1 MIKKFESMK
10 RWAAVLMTAMLTASL
25 LPMECLNDLA
35 GIDDSLL
42 PSEVQA
48 AETLSNP
55 RIVEDSTMDAGQ
67 TVTWDCVYFGSYPQT
82 EVVEA
87 GSEEEAALV
96 KMNRGMSNNGV
107 NYRVDYESVSSSAFA
122 QIETAAFDGN
132 GDATVNGVRY
142 RRLKGEES
150 TASGTGSYDFVDDTS
165 YHYFKYEPVKWRV
178 LSVDD
183 GQALLLSDEALD
195 CQLYHVS
202 RGDITW
208 EGSTIRSWLNGY
220 GSGSN
225 LGTIDYSSKNFID
238 CAFSAEEQT
247 AIPTTTVINNV
258 DNYYYEGFNGE
269 NNTQDK
275 VFLLSETEIWIDK
288 TATYGFVNVSDIKDE
303 ARRSVASAFAYAKGT
318 RLNLA
323 DTCTPHAYISC
334 NWWLRSPGAGLGNV
348 IAVFFPGQISGGGI
362 SPSACEDI
370 GVRPALY
377 LDLSKTSLYSL
388 AGTVSSDEVYNRD
401 SSGTDTGGETN
412 TGNTAGSG
420 SETTNTGSN
429 PTAAKENFS
438 RPASGSSANTV
449 PPTGT
454 TLSES
459 TVSYTVTTAGSAV
472 TYSKN
477 LNTKAATVTVPSSV
491 KIGGITYKVT
501 SIADNA
507 FKNNKKLKKV
517 TIGSN
522 VTSIGNSAF
531 RNCTALKKVV
541 IPAKVKQIG
550 KKAFYNCKK
559 LQSLTIKAKKLTA
572 KTVGAKAFAK
582 AGSSNYS
589 KLKVKVPKKKY
600 TAYVKM
606 LKKKGLSARARVSK

>member
-1 MIKKFESMK
+1 
-10 RWAAVLMTAMLTASL
+10 MTAMLTASL

-225 LGTIDYSSKNFID
+225 L
-238 CAFSAEEQT
+238 
-247 AIPTTTVINNV
+247 
-258 DNYYYEGFNGE
+258 
-269 NNTQDK
+269 
-275 VFLLSETEIWIDK
+275 
-288 TATYGFVNVSDIKDE
+288 
-303 ARRSVASAFAYAKGT
+303 
-318 RLNLA
+318 
-323 DTCTPHAYISC
+323 
-334 NWWLRSPGAGLGNV
+334 
-348 IAVFFPGQISGGGI
+348 
-362 SPSACEDI
+362 
-370 GVRPALY
+370 
-377 LDLSKTSLYSL
+377 
-388 AGTVSSDEVYNRD
+388 
-401 SSGTDTGGETN
+401 
-412 TGNTAGSG
+412 
-420 SETTNTGSN
+420 
-429 PTAAKENFS
+429 
-438 RPASGSSANTV
+438 
-449 PPTGT
+449 
-454 TLSES
+454 
-459 TVSYTVTTAGSAV
+459 
-472 TYSKN
+472 
-477 LNTKAATVTVPSSV
+477 
-491 KIGGITYKVT
+491 
-501 SIADNA
+501 
-507 FKNNKKLKKV
+507 
-517 TIGSN
+517 
-522 VTSIGNSAF
+522 
-531 RNCTALKKVV
+531 
-541 IPAKVKQIG
+541 
-550 KKAFYNCKK
+550 
-559 LQSLTIKAKKLTA
+559 
-572 KTVGAKAFAK
+572 
-582 AGSSNYS
+582 
-589 KLKVKVPKKKY
+589 
-600 TAYVKM
+600 
-606 LKKKGLSARARVSK
+606 